1 METKIS
7 RTHRRAK
14 NKDKCSSE
22 QIAQRLAA
30 RELAR
35 QQRSP
40 EEQNLKSLRQHL
52 KKAKQHLRKAVRE
65 NRGNEFIQE
74 QERIV
79 ADFESRLNIAESGSV

>member
-40 EEQNLKSLRQHL
+40 GEQNLKSLRQHL
-52 KKAKQHLRKAVRE
+52 KKP
-65 NRGNEFIQE
+65 N
-74 QERIV
+74 
-79 ADFESRLNIAESGSV
+79 NIYEKLLEKTTAMISFKRRNGLLLTSNPG